1 MAVTAIWK
9 VENRFD
15 RLIEYAVNA
24 KKTDAEIEKY
34 HAVGDVID
42 YAADSDKTEK
52 CFYVSGVNCL
62 PENAKAAFAATQKR
76 WGKTTGIVAFHMYQ
90 SFAEGEV
97 DAKTAHEIGVKLAEE
112 LFEDRFEAIVATH
125 LNTAHFH
132 NHIVLNAV
140 SYKDGKKYNDCKATY
155 RLIRETSDR
164 LCREYGLSV
173 IRRPKEK
180 GLHYAEW
187 KAENEG
193 KPTLRGGI
201 RDAIDLA
208 VRCSVSP
215 RQFIDLMIEMG
226 FIIDQS
232 GKHAK
237 IRHVGT
243 ERFVRFDS
251 LGAGY
256 TVEEIIDR
264 IYENSK
270 TSVIKLPPQ
279 DNPEQIFDCE
289 QETVEEMPFVP
300 LHRSYNR
307 ALNTA
312 KERPYQNFRIYYLV
326 RKDTGAMR
334 LYEDSLDL
342 VLGHNLKTGQDV
354 IAYKVEAM
362 RQIDENLRL
371 RQEMRN
377 ALKRAERAGNTVE
390 AGKARYNIEVYS
402 RRLSQ
407 LRREVTTCDEVLEQ
421 SRHVRD
427 NLKRIEEKDFRG
439 TYIPHKQKNK
449 EYERK

>member
-9 VENRFD
+9 VENQFD

-24 KKTDAEIEKY
+24 EKTDAEIEKY
-34 HAVGDVID
+34 HAVEDVID
-42 YAADSDKTEK
+42 YAADSGKTEK

-62 PENAKAAFAATQKR
+62 PENAKATFAATQKR

-97 DAKTAHEIGVKLAEE
+97 DAKTAHDIGVKLAKE
-112 LFEDRFEAIVATH
+112 LFEERFEAIVATH

-173 IRRPKEK
+173 IRRPNEK

-187 KAENEG
+187 KAEKEG

-215 RQFIDLMIEMG
+215 QQFIDLMIEMG

-243 ERFVRFDS
+243 D
-251 LGAGY
+251 
-256 TVEEIIDR
+256 
-264 IYENSK
+264 
-270 TSVIKLPPQ
+270 
-279 DNPEQIFDCE
+279 
-289 QETVEEMPFVP
+289 
-300 LHRSYNR
+300 
-307 ALNTA
+307 
-312 KERPYQNFRIYYLV
+312 
-326 RKDTGAMR
+326 
-334 LYEDSLDL
+334 
-342 VLGHNLKTGQDV
+342 
-354 IAYKVEAM
+354 
-362 RQIDENLRL
+362 
-371 RQEMRN
+371 
-377 ALKRAERAGNTVE
+377 
-390 AGKARYNIEVYS
+390 
-402 RRLSQ
+402 
-407 LRREVTTCDEVLEQ
+407 
-421 SRHVRD
+421 
-427 NLKRIEEKDFRG
+427 
-439 TYIPHKQKNK
+439 
-449 EYERK
+449 